1 MFLRCGIFVSPRRLM
16 VRNLSVIQFPFQ
28 AHSGSL
34 QLGPR
39 VVWTNALLPLVR
51 QQLHPQHTSRF
62 IPSLSIGALKFIM
75 ITARGAGWFSFAL
88 VSRQRKRKN
97 NLCVL
102 CASVVNFYLF
112 TARLPCLPNE
122 MFTQFNEKP
131 IYLWLHLFH
140 RGEIRKPF
148 HRGFARGSKLKCLK

>member
-1 MFLRCGIFVSPRRLM
+1 MDSYILFIIRQDFQDLWDYWLCLFPDETGKFHSLWWMFLRCGIFVSPRRLM

-28 AHSGSL
+28 ARSGSL

-102 CASVVNFYLF
+102 CASVVNF
-112 TARLPCLPNE
+112 
-122 MFTQFNEKP
+122 
-131 IYLWLHLFH
+131 
-140 RGEIRKPF
+140 
-148 HRGFARGSKLKCLK
+148 